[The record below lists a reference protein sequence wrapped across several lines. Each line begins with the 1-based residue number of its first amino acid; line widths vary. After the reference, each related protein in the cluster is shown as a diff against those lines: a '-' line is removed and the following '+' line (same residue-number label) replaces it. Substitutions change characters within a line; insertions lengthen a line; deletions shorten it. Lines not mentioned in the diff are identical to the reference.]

1 MLSSYWRFGVALA
14 AAFAVAAPAAAV
26 ITSGA
31 ITGGTVFTRGG
42 SFILIG
48 NPSGL
53 SVGLNNFDDNNVR
66 AFNELQNYTLG
77 PALLAD
83 VGGSIAGGSLIDS
96 HYLVFDSRRNQ
107 TVEGSASFRTRVLGI
122 LYNDSRL
129 LGSDFLGA
137 PGVSYLN
144 PGGRG
149 LEPPVDV
156 ISFTGNTVSFSLS
169 GSNPGDTFRVI
180 TAGYVPEPSTWA
192 MLVLGFG
199 LVGTGLRRVRRV
211 GVQA

>member
-1 MLSSYWRFGVALA
+1 MSFKPFRLVAALA
-14 AAFAVAAPAAAV
+14 VLAAAPAAAV
-26 ITSGA
+26 ITGGS

-48 NPSGL
+48 NPAGL
-53 SVGLNNFDDNNVR
+53 GVGMNNFDDNNVR
-66 AFNELQNYTLG
+66 AFNERQNYTLAS
-77 PALLAD
+77 ALLAD
-83 VGGSIAGGSLIDS
+83 VGGSIASGSFIDS

-122 LYNDSRL
+122 IYNDGRL

-137 PGVSYLN
+137 PGVTYFT

-156 ISFTGNTVSFSLS
+156 ISFAGNTVNFSLS

-180 TAGYVPEPSTWA
+180 TAGYVPEPATWA
-192 MLVLGFG
+192 MLGAGFW
-199 LVGTGLRRVRRV
+199 LVGAGMRRSRRAV
-211 GVQA
+211 CAA